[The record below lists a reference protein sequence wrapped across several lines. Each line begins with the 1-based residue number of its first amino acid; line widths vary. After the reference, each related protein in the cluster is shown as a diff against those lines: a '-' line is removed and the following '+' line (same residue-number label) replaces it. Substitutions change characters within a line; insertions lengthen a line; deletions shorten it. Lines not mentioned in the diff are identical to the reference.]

1 MSDKTLFK
9 AIVIHGLVKFGIFN
23 VMAILLYTNKKN
35 KRKMKRFKEIKELL
49 SRVYFN
55 NDEAEC
61 VITFL
66 ENIGFKNSLGIV
78 INQDDYETYL
88 QEEHGEVVEMGLMP
102 AIDFFQE
109 CTGREIDDHYSL
121 STVLVMAI
129 DDYVSQLKELKEQHR
144 SNEQDRKGRDIERQ
158 HKKILLGFVFMAY
171 SSEDSLKDISE
182 DLKRRDEKDALK
194 VLEAMNSIVK

>member
-1 MSDKTLFK
+1 
-9 AIVIHGLVKFGIFN
+9 
-23 VMAILLYTNKKN
+23 
-35 KRKMKRFKEIKELL
+35 MKRFKEIKELL

-144 SNEQDRKGRDIERQ
+144 SNEQDRNSRDIERQ
-158 HKKILLGFVFMAY
+158 YKKILLGFVFMAY
-171 SSEDSLKDISE
+171 SSEGSLKDIFE
-182 DLKRRDEKDALK
+182 DLKRKDEKEALN